1 MGKIIKYCTWIRFV
15 FKNIIIN
22 RPKYVS
28 HTAQVVLLR
37 YYTKNSMLKM
47 DEYLMIT
54 SSIFL
59 SCKMEDIK
67 MNIKDVINMT
77 YIKLI
82 KQKGIDEKDVFIILF

>member
-1 MGKIIKYCTWIRFV
+1 
-15 FKNIIIN
+15 
-22 RPKYVS
+22 
-28 HTAQVVLLR
+28 
-37 YYTKNSMLKM
+37 MLKM

-67 MNIKDVINMT
+67 MNIKDVISMT

-82 KQKGIDEKDVFIILF
+82 KQKGIDEKDVFILLFYK